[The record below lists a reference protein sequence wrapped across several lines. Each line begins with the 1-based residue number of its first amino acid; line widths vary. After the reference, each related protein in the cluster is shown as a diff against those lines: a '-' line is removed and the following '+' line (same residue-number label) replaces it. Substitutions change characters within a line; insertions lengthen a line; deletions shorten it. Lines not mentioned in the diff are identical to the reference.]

1 MFYLYSCNRDWRDSD
16 PLQWGNK
23 YSAVSTL
30 FGHISKETPGSQ
42 NGDSCL
48 FEAEQELHRHPCEL
62 DREEQEDLSIS
73 TLLESSHHCQWE
85 PSQRSESLGSKSKS
99 NPFDW

>member
-1 MFYLYSCNRDWRDSD
+1 MEALKTTSSSSFATNERMFYLYSCNRDWRDPD

-30 FGHISKETPGSQ
+30 FGHISEETPGSQ

-48 FEAEQELHRHPCEL
+48 FEAEQELHRHSCEL
-62 DREEQEDLSIS
+62 GWEE
-73 TLLESSHHCQWE
+73 
-85 PSQRSESLGSKSKS
+85 
-99 NPFDW
+99 